1 MKMDAREKEKLFKE
15 KERQMENERQKTEAE
30 WQEKWSGMEAEK
42 ERKENEWNER
52 LRLLE
57 AERDGLKEALAATE
71 EEGTRVKAEREEE
84 AAR

>member
-30 WQEKWSGMEAEK
+30 WKEKWSETETEK
-42 ERKENEWNER
+42 ERRENEWNER
-52 LRLLE
+52 LRMME
-57 AERDGLKEALAATE
+57 AERDRLKEALAAKE